1 MAASPTPSSS
11 STLLEIIIISAE
23 DLRVGRHSRPVEKDA
38 FVTVRTGPHDAA
50 ATAPDRDG
58 GSCPTW
64 NERLLVG
71 LPSSARS
78 IRVEVGCRKQ
88 HGGTV
93 PVPVAAAAV
102 PVAEFSHGPA
112 GYLHL
117 LSYRLRDGEGR
128 RNGIV
133 NFSVRR
139 VVKRGGGGGG
149 GGGNHDHH
157 HHYEEAGHVVMGYPV
172 VGSCGGR
179 GI

>member
-1 MAASPTPSSS
+1 MAASPTRSSS

-23 DLRVGRHSRPVEKDA
+23 DLRVGRHGRPVQKDA
-38 FVTVRTGPHDAA
+38 FVTVRTGPSDAA

-58 GSCPTW
+58 GSCPAW

-78 IRVEVGCRKQ
+78 ILIEVGCGKR
-88 HGGTV
+88 HRGT
-93 PVPVAAAAV
+93 VPVAAAAV

-112 GYLHL
+112 GFLHL

-139 VVKRGGGGGG
+139 VVKT
-149 GGGNHDHH
+149 GGNHDHH
-157 HHYEEAGHVVMGYPV
+157 HEEACAGRVVMGYPVHV